1 MSRIRCESAA
11 FQYLRFF
18 IAHCQKR
25 TYSVG
30 VQTYD
35 TMSFVYMPSE
45 ANDDANDQ
53 STNNN
58 ITTDNNTVAQS
69 GNDEINKT
77 EKETEPGYRYVA
89 MYYATANV
97 KISTRSK
104 LINLSTFISS
114 TGGNLGLFVGF
125 SFISG
130 FFYIYGLLENREN
143 FRFMN
148 MFQ

>member
-1 MSRIRCESAA
+1 MNQQHFNIFE
-11 FQYLRFF
+11 FF

-58 ITTDNNTVAQS
+58 ITTDNNTFSKS

-77 EKETEPGYRYVA
+77 EKETEPGYRYVT
-89 MYYATANV
+89 MYYSTANV

-143 FRFMN
+143 FRFMD